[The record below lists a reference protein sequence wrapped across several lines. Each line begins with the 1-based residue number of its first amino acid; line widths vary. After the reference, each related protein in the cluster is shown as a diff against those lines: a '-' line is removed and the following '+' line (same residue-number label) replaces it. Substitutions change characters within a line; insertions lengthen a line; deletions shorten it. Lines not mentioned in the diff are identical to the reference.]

1 MHAGRGDVEHGGHDD
16 LGQILPLVALLVAMA
31 LGLAVL
37 TVETA
42 RLVGERAMAQA
53 AADDAATASAVDPDD
68 GRHRAHELAV
78 ANGAVLEA
86 FRRVRTSVEVTVR
99 VRRARATARAVV
111 VPCRSDRCRPHAYP

>member
-1 MHAGRGDVEHGGHDD
+1 VEHGGHDD

-42 RLVGERAMAQA
+42 RLVGERAVAQA
-53 AADDAATASAVDPDD
+53 AVVAAASTSAVDPDD
-68 GRHRAHELAV
+68 GRSRAHELAV

-86 FRRVRTSVEVTVR
+86 FRRVGTSVEVTVR
-99 VRRARATARAVV
+99 VGRVRATARAVA
-111 VPCRSDRCRPHAYP
+111 VPCRGDRCRLHAYP

>member
-1 MHAGRGDVEHGGHDD
+1 MEHGGHDN

-42 RLVGERAMAQA
+42 RLVGERAVAQA
-53 AADDAATASAVDPDD
+53 AADAAALASAVDPDD
-68 GRHRAHELAV
+68 GRSRAHELAV

-86 FRRVRTSVEVTVR
+86 CRRVGTSVEVTVR
-99 VRRARATARAVV
+99 VRRARATARAVA
-111 VPCRSDRCRPHAYP
+111 VPCRGDRCRPHAYP

>member
-1 MHAGRGDVEHGGHDD
+1 MEHGGHDN

-42 RLVGERAMAQA
+42 RLVGERAVAQA
-53 AADDAATASAVDPDD
+53 AVVAAAASTSAVDPDD
-68 GRHRAHELAV
+68 GRSRAHELAV

-86 FRRVRTSVEVTVR
+86 FGRVGTSVEVTVR
-99 VRRARATARAVV
+99 VGRARATARAVA
-111 VPCRSDRCRPHAYP
+111 VPCRGDRCRPYAYP

>member
-1 MHAGRGDVEHGGHDD
+1 MEHGGHND

-42 RLVGERAMAQA
+42 RLVGERAVAQA
-53 AADDAATASAVDPDD
+53 TADTAALASAVDSDD
-68 GRHRAHELAV
+68 GRSRAHELAV

-86 FRRVRTSVEVTVR
+86 FRRVGTSVEVMVR
-99 VRRARATARAVV
+99 VGRARATARAVA
-111 VPCRSDRCRPHAYP
+111 VPCRGDRCRPYAYP